1 MADTFKLKTKV
12 GIGTTAVSIY
22 TVPTTVPATTTV
34 IIGLLLANTHS
45 ATIKGTV
52 QIVTNSTTGDNADNP
67 NILKAIPIPLA
78 STFELMA
85 GNKLVLQEGD
95 ILKVTSDITSS
106 IDASL
111 SIMEMS

>member
-12 GIGTTAVSIY
+12 GIGTTAVPIY

-45 ATIKGTV
+45 ATVKGTV
-52 QIVTNSTTGDNADNP
+52 QIVTSSAADDP
-67 NILKAIPIPLA
+67 TILKAIPIPLA
-78 STFELMA
+78 STFELMG

-95 ILKVTSDITSS
+95 ILKVTSDIAGS